1 MREGVSMSSN
11 ERTAEGDGD
20 PSSGPDSPLSDQSL
34 LDLLDALVNDRSRV
48 AASEALGVNYRT
60 LVNCYDSGRVSP
72 RIMRDCTQ

>member
-1 MREGVSMSSN
+1 MSSN
-11 ERTAEGDGD
+11 ERTAEDDGG
-20 PSSGPDSPLSDQSL
+20 PGSGPDSPLSDQSL

-72 RIMRDCTQ
+72 RIMRDRTQ